1 MLLDIGLSSIL
12 GGSVSAHKGN
22 SKNKQTG
29 LHQLK
34 TFSTAK
40 ETNNKMKKQTT
51 KWKKLFP
58 NNMCNRGYYL
68 NYIKKTYNILKTS
81 LIKKQPE
88 YLNRHFSKEDTEI
101 AKRQMERC
109 STSLIIWEII
119 DISPSNLD
127 SSLGFIQPKL
137 FSLIHPKYYFKI

>member
-1 MLLDIGLSSIL
+1 
-12 GGSVSAHKGN
+12 
-22 SKNKQTG
+22 
-29 LHQLK
+29 
-34 TFSTAK
+34 
-40 ETNNKMKKQTT
+40 MKKQTT
-51 KWKKLFP
+51 EWKKIFP

-127 SSLGFIQPKL
+127 SSLGFIQPEL
-137 FSLIHPKYYFKI
+137 FSLIDPKYYFKI